1 MHIFQRFISLFILL
15 PLALVV
21 IVFALLNRDPVIV
34 DLFVAEANLPL
45 YIGVLGALAIGFL
58 TGIAAGSSLS
68 WVSQGKWRRRARKG
82 ERRAVSLEH
91 EVEELRGAE
100 PGSGQAKPG
109 LPKPGLAKR
118 ALTRARTTLQ
128 DD

>member
-1 MHIFQRFISLFILL
+1 MHIFQRFFSLFILL

-21 IVFALLNRDPVIV
+21 IVFALLNRDPVVV

-58 TGIAAGSSLS
+58 TGIAMGSSLS
-68 WVSQGKWRRRARKG
+68 WFSQGKWRRRARKG
-82 ERRAVSLEH
+82 ERRATSLEH
-91 EVEELRGAE
+91 EVEELRRAE
-100 PGSGQAKPG
+100 PSTA
-109 LPKPGLAKR
+109 LPKPAKHGLARR
-118 ALTRARTTLQ
+118 ALTRTRSVLQ